1 MILDAE
7 RHGGRVDALI
17 VGGNLHLQLSKEAV
31 FKNEN
36 TLRTHEG
43 SQMSSQKLE
52 IQQNEDEKWLVVN
65 RRQCDIA
72 NPVLEFIKQKRTY
85 HSKLTNGLKQ

>member
-1 MILDAE
+1 MILNAE

-65 RRQCDIA
+65 RRQRDIA
-72 NPVLEFIKQKRTY
+72 NPVLECIK
-85 HSKLTNGLKQ
+85 

>member
-1 MILDAE
+1 
-7 RHGGRVDALI
+7 
-17 VGGNLHLQLSKEAV
+17 
-31 FKNEN
+31 
-36 TLRTHEG
+36 
-43 SQMSSQKLE
+43 MSSQKLE

-72 NPVLEFIKQKRTY
+72 NPILEFIKQKRTY